1 MWLRESWQKAA
12 LRFSKPCCLSSILK
26 CLICMQSATVWKI
39 SSVNCL
45 QSASKSQGHRKEFDH
60 MATTIIC
67 QLLWTAF
74 ELSYGWWPWRS
85 VCAHHLHMRTH
96 TNLQK
101 PLWFSEYRFL
111 VCTLWLL
118 NTQIHT
124 GAICT
129 SEFLASI
136 SGTHVWNGVPH
147 IQERTF
153 MFAPKSKPQQTQ
165 QFLMPI

>member
-74 ELSYGWWPWRS
+74 ELSYGWWPW
-85 VCAHHLHMRTH
+85 VYVHITFTCVH
-96 TNLQK
+96 TQT
-101 PLWFSEYRFL
+101 YRNPCDF
-111 VCTLWLL
+111 L
-118 NTQIHT
+118 NTDFWFVHYGFWT
-124 GAICT
+124 PKHEHPGAICT

-147 IQERTF
+147 VQEKTF

>member
-111 VCTLWLL
+111 VYGFWTPKYIQGPYAPQSSWHPSQVLMFETGFPISKREPSCLHQRVSLSRL
-118 NTQIHT
+118 N
-124 GAICT
+124 
-129 SEFLASI
+129 SF
-136 SGTHVWNGVPH
+136 
-147 IQERTF
+147 
-153 MFAPKSKPQQTQ
+153 
-165 QFLMPI
+165 